1 MPRVPTS
8 RITLYAERAGAGERV
23 LWISGT
29 GQDLRNPPSLL
40 ETPLAKAFD
49 LVVYDQRGLGRS
61 DKPDAPATMADYA
74 DDAAALMD
82 AIGWPSAHVI
92 GYSFGGMVAQHVA
105 IRHPR
110 YVDRLVLG
118 ATSPGGAGGSSYPL
132 HELYAL
138 TLEERIRKQLLLD
151 ARLNEARLDAPTPGL
166 KAQMELM
173 RAGEAR
179 RAADPEGA
187 SGLTRQLQARSG
199 HDAWEGLAGLTH
211 QTFVAAGAFDLLAP
225 AENSR
230 RLAARIPNATL
241 RFYRGGHGFLVE
253 RPEFF
258 DDIIA
263 FLRGEVLSP
272 RSEDDALAR

>member
-29 GQDLRNPPSLL
+29 GQDLRNPPSIL
-40 ETPLAKAFD
+40 ETPLGKAFD

-61 DKPDAPATMADYA
+61 DKPDAPATMPDYA
-74 DDAAALMD
+74 DDAVALLD

-118 ATSPGGAGGSSYPL
+118 ATSPGGEGGSSYPL

-138 TLEERIRKQLLLD
+138 PMEERIRKQLLLD
-151 ARLNEARLDAPTPGL
+151 ARLSEARFENPSPGL
-166 KAQMELM
+166 KAQMDLM

-187 SGLTRQLQARSG
+187 GGLQRQLEARRG
-199 HDAWEGLAGLTH
+199 HDAWEGLAKLTH
-211 QTFVAAGAFDLLAP
+211 PTFVAAGAFDLLAP
-225 AENSR
+225 AQNSR
-230 RLAARIPNATL
+230 NLAARIPNATL

-253 RPEFF
+253 QPEFL
-258 DDIIA
+258 DDVIA
-263 FLRGEVLSP
+263 FLRYQELAP
-272 RSEDDALAR
+272 RSEEDARAR